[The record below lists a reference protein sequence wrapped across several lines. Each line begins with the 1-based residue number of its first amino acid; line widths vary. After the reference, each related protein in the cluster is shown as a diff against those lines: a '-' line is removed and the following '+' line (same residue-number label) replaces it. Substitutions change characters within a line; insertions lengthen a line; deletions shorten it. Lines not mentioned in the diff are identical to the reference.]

1 MLQTIRGVAVGA
13 ALLGVLLAVP
23 LFAAAPVF
31 TNNFT
36 SVTLD
41 RVRLGTDTDPSN
53 YSMFP
58 SVVYDPASG
67 LFHMWVA
74 NTSAL
79 SIEGLRHATSADGV
93 HFISD
98 GNLSFAGGSPFP
110 IYGAATEP
118 QFVFP
123 RVAKL
128 DADWKL
134 LIWTENA
141 QTPGQYG

>member
-1 MLQTIRGVAVGA
+1 MPRADLLYAEATVEGPGFRRRGDNLLESSMLRTIRGFAG
-13 ALLGVLLAVP
+13 ALLLSAAAAAP

-31 TNNFT
+31 SNNFV

-58 SVVYDPASG
+58 TVVYDSSSG

-79 SIEGLRHATSADGV
+79 SIEGLRHATSSDGV
-93 HFISD
+93 HFVSD
-98 GNLSFAGGSPFP
+98 GNLSFAGGS
-110 IYGAATEP
+110 
-118 QFVFP
+118 
-123 RVAKL
+123 
-128 DADWKL
+128 
-134 LIWTENA
+134 
-141 QTPGQYG
+141 